1 MQESFTP
8 SAFGEKW
15 SMTRMCME
23 NKNAHTSTSRSPFSD
38 GEFVCNAQK
47 VKTDQCHCNSSP
59 DEFAAFFAKKQT
71 DDRYNYDITGG
82 NKSGFSDSGI
92 FDAKLLE
99 VACKAEQD
107 TTADTAGD

>member
-1 MQESFTP
+1 MRIPVQ
-8 SAFGEKW
+8 AG
-15 SMTRMCME
+15 
-23 NKNAHTSTSRSPFSD
+23 HLSD

-82 NKSGFSDSGI
+82 NKSGFSDSGV
-92 FDAKLLE
+92 FNAELLE
-99 VACKAEQD
+99 VACQTKAD
-107 TTADTAGD
+107 SAGNTADDQVFSFPDAGYSAVG